1 MKACVLVPLYDH
13 GEPFEAVAEGLA
25 KLGLPCLVVDDG
37 SAEETRRRLA
47 RLLERHAWLEVHRR
61 AVNGGRGAALKT
73 GYRLAAERGFSHA
86 VQLDADGQH
95 DPLDVPR
102 LLDAARAR
110 PEALVLGAPIFDAS
124 VPKSRL
130 YGRQLSRAMVWLTTA
145 SFAVRDPLCGF
156 RVIPLAPTLALLD
169 RAPLGDRMEFDPEL
183 VIALCRSGGYKQLS
197 EPIRDVGDF
206 MPVIAF
212 ECDIKRVF
220 AINPDINSV
229 LDRLESVRWQ
239 VTGCTGISSGFLCS
253 SCQ

>member
-183 VIALCRSGGYKQLS
+183 VIALCRSGVPVVNVPTKVVYREGGLS
-197 EPIRDVGDF
+197 HFDLLGDN
-206 MPVIAF
+206 ARLS
-212 ECDIKRVF
+212 RVY
-220 AINPDINSV
+220 ARALASLPAALSARV
-229 LDRLESVRWQ
+229 ARALR
-239 VTGCTGISSGFLCS
+239 
-253 SCQ
+253 